1 MDFESLPYVAVAQ
14 NGKIEDTW
22 RVVSTGDYGEDCSLG
37 RKYFR
42 LLQMLMVV
50 TGNSTLLFRVSQ
62 GQAAKFATW
71 GGIEAGFHFGMGE
84 ELSIS
89 P

>member
-62 GQAAKFATW
+62 GQAANLQPGAGLKQVSTLPW
-71 GGIEAGFHFGMGE
+71 GKN
-84 ELSIS
+84 
-89 P
+89 